1 MTKVKLLA
9 IHPSFC
15 MSRDRSCNHSY
26 NDCRRIDG
34 VKLLQLLEATHKH
47 HAWIMGR
54 VADTVVAV
62 IAAGAG
68 EFTE

>member
-1 MTKVKLLA
+1 M
-9 IHPSFC
+9 P
-15 MSRDRSCNHSY
+15 RDRTCNHSC
-26 NDCRRIDG
+26 NDSLGING
-34 VKLLQLLEATHKH
+34 VKLLQLFEATHEH
-47 HAWIMGR
+47 HVWMMGR